1 MYIKLP
7 HVIELEVLGFEVLIA
22 YNKQV
27 NKIKNIPL
35 WGTYALLAYMPFHLF
50 IAQSYS
56 SLTGGIEAW
65 KAGKDVLTILLVAL
79 TFVLVLKYKVYKGTN
94 YLLLGCLSIGYLLLH
109 LVLYTVY
116 QDTTFGVAALATVYN
131 NRLFWF
137 LGIGMGAALLL
148 GRNMRINPVIKL
160 VLIVSTVVSA
170 LGILQYF
177 LPKDFLTHFGYSLER
192 GARPMF
198 FIDDKPDLPRIMST
212 LRDPNSLG
220 AYLMIPITLLT
231 YYWFKRP
238 RVRTLATGLLMLHG
252 LALFLTFSRSAWLGT
267 VVSVAVLLLYLYGK
281 STWVFVKRYAPVGV
295 VVLAF
300 FVVGAFVLRDHYFV
314 QNVLIHS
321 DESTTQTDSNN
332 LHWQL
337 VRDGVVGVVESPE
350 GHGPG
355 TAGIVSIQNEDGGVL
370 TENYYVQI
378 AYEVG
383 MIGLAIFVTVTVL
396 VYRGL
401 YGRTDALSLV
411 LLATFWG
418 YVITNNLLHTWSNE
432 AVAAQWWLLAGI
444 ALGASR
450 KPELADK
457 YKKQKFTK

>member
-1 MYIKLP
+1 M
-7 HVIELEVLGFEVLIA
+7 
-22 YNKQV
+22 

-35 WGTYALLAYMPFHLF
+35 WGTYTLLAYMPLHLF
-50 IAQSYS
+50 IAQSFS
-56 SLTGGIEAW
+56 AITGNIELW
-65 KAGKDVLTILLVAL
+65 KAGKDVFTILLVAL

-94 YLLLGCLSIGYLLLH
+94 YLLLGGLSIGYLLLH
-109 LVLYTVY
+109 LLLYKVY

-148 GRNMRINPVIKL
+148 GKSMRLNPIIKV
-160 VLIVSTVVSA
+160 VLMVSTAVSIF
-170 LGILQYF
+170 GILQYF

-231 YYWFKRP
+231 YYWFKLP
-238 RVRTLATGLLMLHG
+238 KVRTLVTGLLMLHG
-252 LALFLTFSRSAWLGT
+252 LALLLTFSRSAWLGT
-267 VVSVAVLLLYLYGK
+267 MVSVALLLLFLYGK
-281 STWVFVKRYAPVGV
+281 STWIFVKRYAPVGV
-295 VVLAF
+295 VVLAV
-300 FVVGAFVLRDHYFV
+300 FVAGAFLLRGHYFV
-314 QNVLIHS
+314 QNVLVHS

-337 VRDGVVGVVESPE
+337 VRDGTAGVLELPQ

-432 AVAAQWWLLAGI
+432 SVAAQWWLLAGLV
-444 ALGASR
+444 LGTTTSVNTKTQRLRTQSKAS
-450 KPELADK
+450 ELD
-457 YKKQKFTK
+457 QVGQTLTKSSNT